1 MSTTTQDAFETAL
14 ADVFEGREVQLG
26 HGPRKLLR
34 EFYDRALKDAGKTSV
49 SKVGQPVR
57 DFSDLQVGDVFQN
70 GYLKG
75 ENRCRRVI
83 RVVNADMV
91 ETEYVSTRS
100 KRVVRTE
107 GYDRHTF
114 EGYHNYEYIADPAK

>member
-34 EFYDRALKDAGKTSV
+34 EFYDRALKDSSKVQG

-70 GYLKG
+70 GYLQG
-75 ENRCRRVI
+75 ENRCRRVT
-83 RVVNADMV
+83 RVLSSDEI

-100 KRVVRTE
+100 KRIVRTE
-107 GYDRHTF
+107 SYDRHTF
-114 EGYHNYEYIADPAK
+114 NSYHNYKYIADPAK